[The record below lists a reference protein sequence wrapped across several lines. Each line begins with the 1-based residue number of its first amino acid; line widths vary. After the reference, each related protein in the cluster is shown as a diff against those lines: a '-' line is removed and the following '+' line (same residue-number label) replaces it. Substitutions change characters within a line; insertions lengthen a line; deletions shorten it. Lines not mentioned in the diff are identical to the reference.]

1 MDSEMLFELVSALF
15 KILGIIVAVYIAP
28 SLKNALGGIFDYV
41 SNNKFLKFVLQMV
54 EWANQTIPAEEWERK
69 KQEVYERVLAY
80 VQQNTSIGFTEE
92 QIDAIIEAFVIE
104 CKKDTKKTTKK

>member
-1 MDSEMLFELVSALF
+1 MSDSPLSG
-15 KILGIIVAVYIAP
+15 IL
-28 SLKNALGGIFDYV
+28 DYV
-41 SNNKFLKFVLQMV
+41 ANNKFLRFVMQMV

-80 VQQNTSIGFTEE
+80 AEQNNSIGFTEE

-104 CKKDTKKTTKK
+104 CKKDVKKTTTKKKE